1 MKKEKSLAS
10 GALCFAVLVAR
21 MCIVP
26 LVVVLLVGCAHS
38 PEERR
43 FPAQEQPLER
53 PSADYSSGSLWQAN
67 SGGLVEDFK
76 ARMRGDT
83 VTVVVT
89 ESASASKEAT
99 TSTARTTALSAGI
112 PNLMGLE
119 TNMTGIKNWMDL
131 NKLLS
136 ADTSSKYDGSGS
148 TTRKENLN
156 ATITA
161 RVVDVLANGNLLIE
175 GRRNVKVNN
184 EEQIIILEGTVRPRD
199 ISPDNIVYSAQ
210 IADARITYSGKGIVS
225 DRQSPGWLTNII
237 DKVWPF

>member
-1 MKKEKSLAS
+1 MKKILAII
-10 GALCFAVLVAR
+10 ALVMA
-21 MCIVP
+21 
-26 LVVVLLVGCAHS
+26 GCAHE
-38 PEERR
+38 PQQAK
-43 FPAQEQPLER
+43 FPAMQQQLEKPR
-53 PSADYSSGSLWQAN
+53 PNYAGGSLWQTS

-76 ARMRGDT
+76 ARTRGDT
-83 VTVVVT
+83 VTVVIT
-89 ESASASKEAT
+89 ETASASKEAT
-99 TSTARTTALSAGI
+99 TNTNRTTALSAGV
-112 PNLMGLE
+112 PNFMGLE

-131 NKLLS
+131 SKLLN

-175 GRRNVKVNN
+175 GRRNVMVNH
-184 EEQIIILEGTVRPRD
+184 EDQIILLEGTVRPKD

-225 DRQSPGWLTNII
+225 DRQQPGWLMNII